1 MVFCCHLVVRRDA
14 TAMRQCTRKGLS
26 VFLTT
31 LYSPPSLHRLYSE
44 SSTRSGSPYTGLTLS
59 ALNVYATSQ
68 QLFISES
75 SGDTSNRPTVNL
87 SPGLCSVFLLTGLS
101 DRVIKCLFPRL
112 SDPCVRACVRL
123 RWLSICISPSGT
135 KSHLYHVDRWRLNLR
150 ACMSL
155 LPPFSFK
162 AAMHI

>member
-14 TAMRQCTRKGLS
+14 TAMRQSTRKGQS

-31 LYSPPSLHRLYSE
+31 LYSSPSLHPLCSE
-44 SSTRSGSPYTGLTLS
+44 SSTRSGSQYTGLTLS
-59 ALNVYATSQ
+59 VLNVYATSQ

-87 SPGLCSVFLLTGLS
+87 NPGLCSVFLLTGLS

-112 SDPCVRACVRL
+112 SDVCACALGDCPFVLAREA
-123 RWLSICISPSGT
+123 
-135 KSHLYHVDRWRLNLR
+135 LNLT
-150 ACMSL
+150 CTMQTDGG
-155 LPPFSFK
+155 
-162 AAMHI
+162 